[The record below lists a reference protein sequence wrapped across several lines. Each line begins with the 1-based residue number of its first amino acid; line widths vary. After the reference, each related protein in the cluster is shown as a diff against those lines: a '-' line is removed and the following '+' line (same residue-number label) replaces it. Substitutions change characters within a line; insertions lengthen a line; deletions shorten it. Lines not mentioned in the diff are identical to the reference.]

1 LQQLFL
7 GLLQFVLFLG
17 DHMNSKRL
25 YRYFESINKAIIIIL
40 LVATIAVL
48 ALQVFSRMLF
58 SRAFAWAEE
67 VAHYLFIYLS
77 LAGAAIAYEKD
88 LWVSVDIISS
98 KLSKRVQNI
107 YYLVVELICFA
118 FFIIIAFVSFK
129 YIASSKGQLTA
140 ALQIP
145 MAIPYLAVPIFFV
158 QMSIISLNKIF
169 HFFKGKGI

>member
-1 LQQLFL
+1 
-7 GLLQFVLFLG
+7 
-17 DHMNSKRL
+17 MNSKRL
-25 YRYFESINKAIIIIL
+25 YRYFENINKAIIIFF

-48 ALQVFSRMLF
+48 ALQVFSRLFF

-67 VAHYLFIYLS
+67 VARYLFIYLS
-77 LAGAAIAYEKD
+77 LAGAAIAYKKD

-98 KLSKRVQNI
+98 KLSKRAKNV
-107 YYLVVELICFA
+107 YYLVTESICFT
-118 FFIIIAFVSFK
+118 FFIIITLVSFK
-129 YIASSKGQLTA
+129 YVASSKGQLTA

-169 HFFKGKGI
+169 HFFKEKGI